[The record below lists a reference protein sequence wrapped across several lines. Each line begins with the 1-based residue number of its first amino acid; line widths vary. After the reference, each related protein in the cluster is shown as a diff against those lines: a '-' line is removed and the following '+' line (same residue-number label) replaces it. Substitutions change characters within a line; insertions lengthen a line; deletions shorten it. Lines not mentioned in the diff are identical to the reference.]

1 MTSLPERGLIMDMV
15 AEAMTAGARQDRA
28 CQAITLS
35 ERTLQRWQSGPT
47 AAGDGRPERRQVP
60 RNQLSTQERA
70 QVLSIANSAAFG
82 HLPPSQ
88 IVPRLVDNGEY
99 VASES
104 TFYRVLK
111 AANQLRNPTELS
123 LPLRRNQV

>member
-82 HLPPSQ
+82 HLPPQQHDSGGAVQ
-88 IVPRLVDNGEY
+88 QCHHCVGCG
-99 VASES
+99 
-104 TFYRVLK
+104 
-111 AANQLRNPTELS
+111 AAGAGYS
-123 LPLRRNQV
+123 G